1 MTRHA
6 EHGNMIQGQNLCLI
20 SQNMTEMMG
29 STDSSNNLH
38 SFSSVRVCW
47 DYLLPYCTQFLT
59 CIGNVTQWETLCTQS
74 DRTIHWHMII
84 WATERMRGPRANTK
98 SGMHNIDCVREVSEH
113 SPRKFW
119 DFTCSEVCSGGF

>member
-84 WATERMRGPRANTK
+84 WATERMRGPREMQK
-98 SGMHNIDCVREVSEH
+98 
-113 SPRKFW
+113 W
-119 DFTCSEVCSGGF
+119 DAQYRLCEGGLGACPQKILGFYML